1 MKRLVCGAIVL
12 CVIWPSA
19 TTAEL
24 RRTYEDVTVVERAD
38 LIVVAT
44 ILPESIDK
52 VFHQPMPRVSGVS
65 WEHHATLVVSEVL
78 KGSLDGEQS
87 VLETPRELPIVFDYG
102 LGPSIGR
109 APWKTGDGRD
119 PAEVV
124 EISDYGNSVASFTP
138 LIADAREDALWL
150 LRRKTGSKKQHSS
163 GRGRFRVRD
172 PEDVWSSAG
181 RGVIVAYLSEDP
193 EGQIRQGIA
202 AGDPRPSSKRFLAHR
217 EIERIRQI
225 DDLEVRFERLLP
237 FFLDLARWNISWTA
251 QDAMA
256 ECGAVCAEG
265 LEGTFRDLEPGRVR
279 NQIMEI
285 WGELQHRAAVPLLI
299 EALEEGVR
307 YFVAEQ
313 AQDGG
318 SNRDLTS
325 EWRRKRSDAYGDIYR
340 ATYTLSKMPDPS
352 ARAILEKTRD
362 QWRSFDNDQITRAAE
377 RALERLG
384 P

>member
-1 MKRLVCGAIVL
+1 MKKLACGVL
-12 CVIWPSA
+12 TWCALWPGA
-19 TTAEL
+19 ADAEL
-24 RRTYEDVTVVERAD
+24 RRTYEDFTVVQRAD

-44 ILPESIDK
+44 ILPESISK
-52 VFHQPMPRVSGVS
+52 VFHQPMPRVSGAS

-78 KGSLDGEQS
+78 KGSLDGERG
-87 VLETPRELPIVFDYG
+87 VLETPRDLPIVFDYG

-124 EISDYGNSVASFTP
+124 EINDYGNSVASFTP
-138 LIADAREDALWL
+138 LIADAREDVLWL

-163 GRGRFRVRD
+163 GHGRFRVRD
-172 PEDVWSSAG
+172 PEDVWPSAG
-181 RGVIVAYLSEDP
+181 RGVIAAYLSEDP
-193 EGQIRQGIA
+193 EGQIRQGVA

-217 EIERIRQI
+217 EIERIRQV
-225 DDLEVRFERLLP
+225 DDLEKRFERLLP
-237 FFLDLARWNISWTA
+237 YFLDLARWNISWIA

-265 LEGTFRDLEPGRVR
+265 LEGAFQDLEPGRVR
-279 NQIMEI
+279 NQIMDI
-285 WGELQHRAAVPLLI
+285 WGDLQHRAAVPLLI

-313 AQDGG
+313 ARDGG

-325 EWRRKRSDAYGDIYR
+325 EWRRKRSDAYGDVYK
-340 ATYTLSKMPDPS
+340 ATHTLGKMPDPS

-362 QWRSFDNDQITRAAE
+362 QWRSSGNDQITQSAE
-377 RALERLG
+377 RALEKID